1 MVALIRTAWSGTTG
15 GPGINQL
22 AVDQITSSFGP
33 FSAAET
39 QAAVNAVRA
48 FWEAVKAHLPDEITL
63 TTSPVVDVYLSNNG
77 NLAWSSTAASS
88 PASVIGTSTVAYSM
102 PAGMKVNL
110 NTGVIRNGRRVRGSI
125 FIVPAAGAQTTGGL
139 ALGTA
144 RTTVNTAG
152 TNLMAALATAG
163 LKLQVWSRPL
173 KDSNGVITRD
183 GATADVQNMETN
195 EKIAI
200 LRGRRD

>member
-22 AVDQITSSFGP
+22 AVDQVTSSFGP
-33 FSAAET
+33 FSAAES

-48 FWEAVKAHLPDEITL
+48 FWDGIKAYLPDEITL

-77 NLAWSSTAASS
+77 NLAWSSTAATP
-88 PASVIGTSTVAYSM
+88 PASVTGTSTVAYAM
-102 PAGMKVNL
+102 PAGLKVNL
-110 NTGVIRNGRRVRGSI
+110 NTGVIRNSRRVRGSI
-125 FIVPAAGAQTTGGL
+125 FVVPAAGANTTGGL

-144 RTTVNTAG
+144 RTAVNAAG
-152 TNLMAALATAG
+152 ATLMASLATAG

-173 KDSNGVITRD
+173 KDANGVITRD
-183 GATADVQNMETN
+183 GATADVIALETN
-195 EKIAI
+195 EKIAV

>member
-22 AVDQITSSFGP
+22 AVDQVTSSFGP
-33 FSAAET
+33 FSAAES

-48 FWEAVKAHLPDEITL
+48 FWDGIKAYLPDEITL

-77 NLAWSSTAASS
+77 NLAWSSTAATS
-88 PASVIGTSTVAYSM
+88 PASVTGTSTVAYAM
-102 PAGMKVNL
+102 PAGLKVNL
-110 NTGVIRNGRRVRGSI
+110 NTGVIRNSRRVRGSI
-125 FIVPAAGAQTTGGL
+125 FVVPAAGANTTGGL

-144 RTTVNTAG
+144 RTAVNAAG
-152 TNLMAALATAG
+152 ATLMASLATAG

-173 KDSNGVITRD
+173 KDANGVITRD
-183 GATADVQNMETN
+183 GATADVIALETN
-195 EKIAI
+195 EKIAV

>member
-15 GPGINQL
+15 GPGITQL
-22 AVDQITSSFGP
+22 AVDQVTSSFGP
-33 FSAAET
+33 FSAAES

-48 FWEAVKAHLPDEITL
+48 FWDGIKAYLPDEITL

-77 NLAWSSTAASS
+77 NLAWSSTAATS
-88 PASVIGTSTVAYSM
+88 PASVTGTSTVAYAM
-102 PAGMKVNL
+102 PAGLKVNL
-110 NTGVIRNGRRVRGSI
+110 NTGVIRNSRRVRGSI
-125 FIVPAAGAQTTGGL
+125 FVVPAAGANTTGGL

-144 RTTVNTAG
+144 RTAVNAAG
-152 TNLMAALATAG
+152 ATLMASLATAG

-173 KDSNGVITRD
+173 KDANGVITRD
-183 GATADVQNMETN
+183 GATADVIALETN
-195 EKIAI
+195 EKIAV